1 MFIIYFID
9 HFFILGHAP
18 ILCSWRQFE
27 TVVSKVVS
35 WNHLNSHKYK
45 NKSNIMLH
53 KFLVH
58 ITKIP
63 SWVFKCD
70 KLFFLKFEIYKI
82 NMTWLSN
89 SFWSCLGVSIRR
101 WFKRLNL
108 NHFVWYALFASYSSR
123 SKYVDITHRWSRKLK
138 SVWTI
143 YLKFGKLHSRVHGR
157 SSFLVVS

>member
-1 MFIIYFID
+1 MYRNFLFMDKILRSCCKFTIHVHYGFWPLQIIYIIIFFID

-58 ITKIP
+58 IAKIP
-63 SWVFKCD
+63 SCVFKWD
-70 KLFFLKFEIYKI
+70 KMLLLKFKIHMIY
-82 NMTWLSN
+82 MTYLDKAFNFN
-89 SFWSCLGVSIRR
+89 SYCMIC
-101 WFKRLNL
+101 N
-108 NHFVWYALFASYSSR
+108 
-123 SKYVDITHRWSRKLK
+123 I
-138 SVWTI
+138 
-143 YLKFGKLHSRVHGR
+143 
-157 SSFLVVS
+157 

>member
-1 MFIIYFID
+1 MLNWDRYLNQNEVFNRNHLCINNQEKSNQVYIYRNVLFIVIILRSCCKFTIHVHYGFWPLQIIYIIIYSID

-63 SWVFKCD
+63 SWVFKWD
-70 KLFFLKFEIYKI
+70 KLFSLRFEIYEI
-82 NMTWLSN
+82 YMMWLN
-89 SFWSCLGVSIRR
+89 
-101 WFKRLNL
+101 NL
-108 NHFVWYALFASYSSR
+108 EM
-123 SKYVDITHRWSRKLK
+123 I
-138 SVWTI
+138 
-143 YLKFGKLHSRVHGR
+143 
-157 SSFLVVS
+157 